1 MDLVR
6 VGKAAH
12 ARHDTE
18 DVVVGRVDTDLGG
31 LGARDGGVRE
41 DKLEG
46 GVVNAREIARA
57 RRLVLLRAKGE
68 RVDVDA
74 RVRGAGVRL
83 ERLDEVEV
91 GALTLREAVLAVKLE
106 LGGDDRVLAPAVH
119 VKSRLGEDEGARIRN
134 RRATSTN
141 ARHPTELTSRGLSV
155 ESCSIGSNI
164 NGTGVLEETR
174 SVDERVGSG
183 RGRHVTTERHDG
195 VRESIDGVGV
205 IERLGAKGLVEHGIF
220 LKRGTVVNILVR
232 LDDPDKL
239 LARVVEV
246 ELNLVGRRT
255 DRLISSELELLDEV
269 LVRVL
274 GHAAAL
280 VGVKEDV
287 VNVERGGNKRLVV
300 RLGNLLGDGRASGGL
315 EAVDSPEAL
324 VNRAEVEVNLDLVVL
339 EGDERKRKAR
349 VAAVP
354 ELERHVEGGLREGV
368 ARGADLLGGIRVA
381 RAVNVGETRV
391 GEVGKLGGVANHLVV
406 ATLLLLG
413 EGELVP
419 DVHPVAVL
427 AVNALATNLNLNG
440 LDKLL
445 SGEI

>member
-31 LGARDGGVRE
+31 LGARDGRVRE

-46 GVVNAREIARA
+46 GVVNAREVARA

-106 LGGDDRVLAPAVH
+106 LGSDNRVLAPAVH

-134 RRATSTN
+134 RRVNIGTV
-141 ARHPTELTSRGLSV
+141 TELAARGLSV
-155 ESCSIGSNI
+155 EAGIGSSDI
-164 NGTGVLEETR
+164 SGAGVLEETR
-174 SVDERVGSG
+174 SVDERSGVCRG
-183 RGRHVTTERHDG
+183 RGITTERHDG
-195 VRESIDGVGV
+195 VRESIDGVSV
-205 IERLGAKGLVEHGIF
+205 IERLGAKGLVEHAV
-220 LKRGTVVNILVR
+220 LLERGAVVNILVR

-239 LARVVEV
+239 LTRVVEV
-246 ELNLVGRRT
+246 ELDLVGRRT
-255 DRLISSELELLDEV
+255 DRLIAGELELLDEV

-300 RLGNLLGDGRASGGL
+300 RLGNLVGAGTSGRGL
-315 EAVDSPEAL
+315 EAADSPEAL

-354 ELERHVEGGLREGV
+354 ELERHVESGLREGV

-381 RAVNVGETRV
+381 RAVNVGEVGV
-391 GEVGKLGGVANHLVV
+391 GEVGKLSGVANHLVV

-419 DVHPVAVL
+419 DVHPVAIL

-445 SGEI
+445 SREI

>member
-31 LGARDGGVRE
+31 LGARDGRVRE
-41 DKLEG
+41 DKLKG
-46 GVVNAREIARA
+46 GVVNPREVARA

-83 ERLDEVEV
+83 ERLDKVEV

-134 RRATSTN
+134 SRVKVNVRAT
-141 ARHPTELTSRGLSV
+141 ELATRGLGV
-155 ESCSIGSNI
+155 EIGIGRSDI
-164 NGTGVLEETR
+164 SGTGVLEETR
-174 SVDERVGSG
+174 SVDERVGG
-183 RGRHVTTERHDG
+183 LRGRQVTTERHDG
-195 VRESIDGVGV
+195 VRESIDGVSV
-205 IERLGAKGLVEHGIF
+205 IERLGAKGLVEHGVS
-220 LKRGTVVNILVR
+220 LKRGAVVNILVR

-246 ELNLVGRRT
+246 ELNLVRRRT
-255 DRLISSELELLDEV
+255 DRLIASELELLNEV

-300 RLGNLLGDGRASGGL
+300 SLGNLGGGGTSSGGL
-315 EAVDSPEAL
+315 EAADSPEAL

-354 ELERHVEGGLREGV
+354 ELERHV
-368 ARGADLLGGIRVA
+368 
-381 RAVNVGETRV
+381 
-391 GEVGKLGGVANHLVV
+391 
-406 ATLLLLG
+406 
-413 EGELVP
+413 
-419 DVHPVAVL
+419 
-427 AVNALATNLNLNG
+427 
-440 LDKLL
+440 
-445 SGEI
+445 

>member
-6 VGKAAH
+6 VGKTAH
-12 ARHDTE
+12 TRHDTE

-106 LGGDDRVLAPAVH
+106 LGGDDRVLAPTVH

-134 RRATSTN
+134 RRVNS
-141 ARHPTELTSRGLSV
+141 RLELAARGLGV
-155 ESCSIGSNI
+155 ETGMASSDIS
-164 NGTGVLEETR
+164 GTGVLEETR
-174 SVDERVGSG
+174 SVDERSGVRRG
-183 RGRHVTTERHDG
+183 RGITTERHDG

-220 LKRGTVVNILVR
+220 LKRGAVVNILVR

-239 LARVVEV
+239 LAWVVEV

-255 DRLISSELELLDEV
+255 DRLIAGELELLDEV

-300 RLGNLLGDGRASGGL
+300 SLGNLGGNAPRRV
-315 EAVDSPEAL
+315 EAGDSPEAL
-324 VNRAEVEVNLDLVVL
+324 VNRTKVEVNLDLVVL

-354 ELERHVEGGLREGV
+354 ELERHVESGLREGV
-368 ARGADLLGGIRVA
+368 ARGTDLLGGIRVT
-381 RAVNVGETRV
+381 RTVNVGEAGV

-419 DVHPVAVL
+419 DVHPVAIL

>member
-12 ARHDTE
+12 TRHDTE

-46 GVVNAREIARA
+46 GVVNTREIARA

-141 ARHPTELTSRGLSV
+141 ARLPTELTSRGLSV

-174 SVDERVGSG
+174 SVDERGG
-183 RGRHVTTERHDG
+183 GRRGRVITTERHDG

-205 IERLGAKGLVEHGIF
+205 IERLGAKGLVEHCVS
-220 LKRGTVVNILVR
+220 LKRGAVVNILVR

-246 ELNLVGRRT
+246 ELDLVGRRT
-255 DRLISSELELLDEV
+255 DRLITSELELLDEV

-300 RLGNLLGDGRASGGL
+300 SLGNLGGSTNARV
-315 EAVDSPEAL
+315 EAADSPEAL

-368 ARGADLLGGIRVA
+368 ARGADLLGGSRVA
-381 RAVNVGETRV
+381 RAVNFGEIRV

>member
-18 DVVVGRVDTDLGG
+18 DVVVGRVDTDLGS

-83 ERLDEVEV
+83 ERLDKVEV

-141 ARHPTELTSRGLSV
+141 ARHPTELTTRGRSV
-155 ESCSIGSNI
+155 EGGGVGSNI
-164 NGTGVLEETR
+164 NSTGVLEETR
-174 SVDERVGSG
+174 SVDERVGGGGG
-183 RGRHVTTERHDG
+183 RGITTERHDG

-205 IERLGAKGLVEHGIF
+205 IERLGAKGLVEHGVS

-255 DRLISSELELLDEV
+255 DRLIAGELELLDEV

-300 RLGNLLGDGRASGGL
+300 RLGNLGGSSSSRV

-324 VNRAEVEVNLDLVVL
+324 VNRAKVEVNLDLVVL

-406 ATLLLLG
+406 TTLLLLG
-413 EGELVP
+413 ESELVP

>member
-31 LGARDGGVRE
+31 AGARDGRVRE

-134 RRATSTN
+134 SRVNFNVTA
-141 ARHPTELTSRGLSV
+141 TELAARGLGV
-155 ESCSIGSNI
+155 EIGIARSDI
-164 NGTGVLEETR
+164 SGTGVLEETR
-174 SVDERVGSG
+174 SVDERSG
-183 RGRHVTTERHDG
+183 VLRGRHVTTERHDG
-195 VRESIDGVGV
+195 VRESVNGVGV
-205 IERLGAKGLVEHGIF
+205 IERLGAKGLVEHA
-220 LKRGTVVNILVR
+220 LLLERGAVVNIRVR

-246 ELNLVGRRT
+246 ELNLVRRRT
-255 DRLISSELELLDEV
+255 DRLIASELELLDEV

-287 VNVERGGNKRLVV
+287 VNVERGSNKRLVV
-300 RLGNLLGDGRASGGL
+300 CLANLGGAGTSSRGL
-315 EAVDSPEAL
+315 EAADSPEAL

-354 ELERHVEGGLREGV
+354 ELERHVESGLREGV

-381 RAVNVGETRV
+381 RAVNVGEARV
-391 GEVGKLGGVANHLVV
+391 GEVGKLGGIANHLVV
-406 ATLLLLG
+406 TTLLLLG

-445 SGEI
+445 SREI

>member
-134 RRATSTN
+134 RRVNISGTV
-141 ARHPTELTSRGLSV
+141 TELAARGLGV
-155 ESCSIGSNI
+155 ETGMVSSDIS
-164 NGTGVLEETR
+164 GTGVLEETR
-174 SVDERVGSG
+174 SVDERVGGGGG
-183 RGRHVTTERHDG
+183 RGITTERHDG
-195 VRESIDGVGV
+195 VRESIDGVSV
-205 IERLGAKGLVEHGIF
+205 IERLGAKGLVEHAV
-220 LKRGTVVNILVR
+220 LLERGAVVNILVR

-255 DRLISSELELLDEV
+255 DRLIAGELELLDEV

-300 RLGNLLGDGRASGGL
+300 RLGNLGGTATSRV
-315 EAVDSPEAL
+315 EAADSPEAL

>member
-134 RRATSTN
+134 SRVNFNVTA
-141 ARHPTELTSRGLSV
+141 TELAARGLGV
-155 ESCSIGSNI
+155 EIGIARSDI
-164 NGTGVLEETR
+164 SGTGVLEETR
-174 SVDERVGSG
+174 SVDERSG
-183 RGRHVTTERHDG
+183 VLRGRHVTTERHDG
-195 VRESIDGVGV
+195 VRESVNGVGV
-205 IERLGAKGLVEHGIF
+205 IERLGAKGLVEHA
-220 LKRGTVVNILVR
+220 LLLERGAVVNIRVR

-255 DRLISSELELLDEV
+255 DRLIASELELLDEV

-287 VNVERGGNKRLVV
+287 VDVERGGNERLVV
-300 RLGNLLGDGRASGGL
+300 GLGNLGASGRVK
-315 EAVDSPEAL
+315 AVDSPEAL

-354 ELERHVEGGLREGV
+354 ELERHVESGLREGV

-381 RAVNVGETRV
+381 RAVNVGEARV
-391 GEVGKLGGVANHLVV
+391 GEVGKLGGIANHLVV
-406 ATLLLLG
+406 TTLLLLG

-445 SGEI
+445 SREI

>member
-1 MDLVR
+1 MNLVR

-31 LGARDGGVRE
+31 LGARNGRVRE
-41 DKLEG
+41 DKLKG
-46 GVVNAREIARA
+46 SVVNAREVARA

-83 ERLDEVEV
+83 ERLDKVEV

-134 RRATSTN
+134 RRATSAD
-141 ARHPTELTSRGLSV
+141 ARRPTELAARSRSV
-155 ESCSIGSNI
+155 EGVGLGSNI
-164 NGTGVLEETR
+164 NSTGVLEETR
-174 SVDERVGSG
+174 SVDERVGG
-183 RGRHVTTERHDG
+183 RRGRHVTTERHDG

-205 IERLGAKGLVEHGIF
+205 IERLGAKGLVEHAVS
-220 LKRGTVVNILVR
+220 LKRGAVVNILVR

-255 DRLISSELELLDEV
+255 DRLIAGELELLDEV

-300 RLGNLLGDGRASGGL
+300 SLGNLGGTGAIRV
-315 EAVDSPEAL
+315 EAADSPEAL

-354 ELERHVEGGLREGV
+354 ELERHVESGLREGV

-381 RAVNVGETRV
+381 RTVNVGEVGV

-406 ATLLLLG
+406 TTLLLLG

-445 SGEI
+445 SREI

>member
-31 LGARDGGVRE
+31 LGARDGRVRE
-41 DKLEG
+41 DKLKG
-46 GVVNAREIARA
+46 SVVNAREVARA

-141 ARHPTELTSRGLSV
+141 ANRPTELTTRGLSV
-155 ESCSIGSNI
+155 EGGGLGSNI
-164 NGTGVLEETR
+164 NSAGVIEETR
-174 SVDERVGSG
+174 SVDERVGGSG
-183 RGRHVTTERHDG
+183 GRVITTERHDG

-205 IERLGAKGLVEHGIF
+205 IERLGAKGLVEHCVS
-220 LKRGTVVNILVR
+220 LKRGAVVNILVR

-246 ELNLVGRRT
+246 ELDLVRRRT
-255 DRLISSELELLDEV
+255 DRLIASELELLDEV

-287 VNVERGGNKRLVV
+287 VDVERGGNERLVV
-300 RLGNLLGDGRASGGL
+300 SLGNLGGTTGAFRV
-315 EAVDSPEAL
+315 EVVDSPEAL

-339 EGDERKRKAR
+339 EGDERKREAR

-354 ELERHVEGGLREGV
+354 ELERHVESGLREGV
-368 ARGADLLGGIRVA
+368 AWGADLLGGIRVA
-381 RAVNVGETRV
+381 RTVNVGEVGV

-419 DVHPVAVL
+419 DVHPVAIL
-427 AVNALATNLNLNG
+427 AVNALATNLNLN
-440 LDKLL
+440 
-445 SGEI
+445 

>member
-46 GVVNAREIARA
+46 GVVNTREIARA

-155 ESCSIGSNI
+155 ETFSIGSNI

-174 SVDERVGSG
+174 SVDERGG
-183 RGRHVTTERHDG
+183 GRRGRVITTERHDG

-205 IERLGAKGLVEHGIF
+205 IERLGAKGLVEHCGS
-220 LKRGTVVNILVR
+220 LKRGAVVNILVR

-246 ELNLVGRRT
+246 ELDLVGRRT
-255 DRLISSELELLDEV
+255 DRLITSELELLDEV

-300 RLGNLLGDGRASGGL
+300 SLGNLGGSTNARV
-315 EAVDSPEAL
+315 EAADSPEAL

-368 ARGADLLGGIRVA
+368 ARGADLLGGSRVA
-381 RAVNVGETRV
+381 RAVNFGEIRV

>member
-12 ARHDTE
+12 TRHDTE

-46 GVVNAREIARA
+46 GVVNTREIARA

-141 ARHPTELTSRGLSV
+141 ARLPTELTSRGLSV

-174 SVDERVGSG
+174 SVDERGG
-183 RGRHVTTERHDG
+183 GRRGRVITTERHDG

-205 IERLGAKGLVEHGIF
+205 IERLGAKGLVEHCGS
-220 LKRGTVVNILVR
+220 LKRGAVVNILVR

-246 ELNLVGRRT
+246 ELDLVGRRT
-255 DRLISSELELLDEV
+255 DRLITSELELLDEV

-300 RLGNLLGDGRASGGL
+300 SLGNLGGSTNARV
-315 EAVDSPEAL
+315 EAADSPEAL

-368 ARGADLLGGIRVA
+368 ARGADLLGGGGVA
-381 RAVNVGETRV
+381 RAVNGGEVRV

>member
-134 RRATSTN
+134 RRTSITEALATSD
-141 ARHPTELTSRGLSV
+141 TELAARALSV
-155 ESCSIGSNI
+155 EARASCNI

-174 SVDERVGSG
+174 SVDERVGG
-183 RGRHVTTERHDG
+183 VRGRLVAAERHDG

-205 IERLGAKGLVEHGIF
+205 IERLGAKGLEEHFVF
-220 LKRGTVVNILVR
+220 LKRGAVVNVLVR

-255 DRLISSELELLDEV
+255 DRLIASELELLDEV

-300 RLGNLLGDGRASGGL
+300 RLGNLGGSSSRRV

-324 VNRAEVEVNLDLVVL
+324 VNRAKVEVNLDLVVL

-381 RAVNVGETRV
+381 RAVNVGEVGV
-391 GEVGKLGGVANHLVV
+391 GEVGKLSGVANHLVV

-445 SGEI
+445 SREI

>member
-31 LGARDGGVRE
+31 LGARDGRVRE

-134 RRATSTN
+134 SRVNFNVTA
-141 ARHPTELTSRGLSV
+141 TELAARGLGV
-155 ESCSIGSNI
+155 EIGIARSDI
-164 NGTGVLEETR
+164 SGTGVLEETR
-174 SVDERVGSG
+174 SVDERSG
-183 RGRHVTTERHDG
+183 VLRGRHVTTERHDG
-195 VRESIDGVGV
+195 VRESVNGVGV
-205 IERLGAKGLVEHGIF
+205 IERLGAKGLVEHA
-220 LKRGTVVNILVR
+220 LLLERGAVVNIRVR

-246 ELNLVGRRT
+246 ELDLVRRRT
-255 DRLISSELELLDEV
+255 DRLIASELELLDEV

-287 VNVERGGNKRLVV
+287 VDVERGGNERLVV
-300 RLGNLLGDGRASGGL
+300 SLGNLGGTTGAFRV
-315 EAVDSPEAL
+315 EVVDSPEAL

-354 ELERHVEGGLREGV
+354 ELERHVESGLREGV

-381 RAVNVGETRV
+381 RAVNVGEARV
-391 GEVGKLGGVANHLVV
+391 GEVGKLGGIANHLVV
-406 ATLLLLG
+406 TTLLLLG

-445 SGEI
+445 SREI

>member
-12 ARHDTE
+12 TRHDTE

-31 LGARDGGVRE
+31 LGSRDGGVRE

-141 ARHPTELTSRGLSV
+141 ARLPTELTSRGLSV

-174 SVDERVGSG
+174 SVDERGGVRRG
-183 RGRHVTTERHDG
+183 RGLTTERHDG

-205 IERLGAKGLVEHGIF
+205 IERLGAKGLVEHCGS
-220 LKRGTVVNILVR
+220 LKRGAVVNILVR

-246 ELNLVGRRT
+246 ELDLVGRRT
-255 DRLISSELELLDEV
+255 DRLITSELELLDEV

-300 RLGNLLGDGRASGGL
+300 SLGNLGGSTNARV
-315 EAVDSPEAL
+315 EAADSPEAL

-368 ARGADLLGGIRVA
+368 ARGADLLGGGGVA
-381 RAVNVGETRV
+381 RAVNGGEVRV

>member
-106 LGGDDRVLAPAVH
+106 LGSDNRVLAPAVH

-134 RRATSTN
+134 RRATSAD
-141 ARHPTELTSRGLSV
+141 ARIGTEITTRGRSV
-155 ESCSIGSNI
+155 ETVRGSNI
-164 NGTGVLEETR
+164 NGAGVLEETR
-174 SVDERVGSG
+174 SVDERVGGG
-183 RGRHVTTERHDG
+183 RGRCVTTERHDG
-195 VRESIDGVGV
+195 VRESIDGVSV
-205 IERLGAKGLVEHGIF
+205 IEWLGAKGLEEH
-220 LKRGTVVNILVR
+220 LALLERGAVVNILVR

-246 ELNLVGRRT
+246 ELDLVRRRT
-255 DRLISSELELLDEV
+255 DRLIASELELLDEV

-287 VNVERGGNKRLVV
+287 VNVERGGNERLVV
-300 RLGNLLGDGRASGGL
+300 SLGNLGGTTGAIRV
-315 EAVDSPEAL
+315 EVVDSPEAL

-339 EGDERKRKAR
+339 EGDERKREAR

-354 ELERHVEGGLREGV
+354 ELERHVESGLREGV
-368 ARGADLLGGIRVA
+368 ARGADLLRGSGVA
-381 RAVNVGETRV
+381 RTVDIGEAGV

-413 EGELVP
+413 ESELVP
-419 DVHPVAVL
+419 DVHPVAIL
-427 AVNALATNLNLNG
+427 AVDALATNLNLDG

-445 SGEI
+445 SREI

>member
-31 LGARDGGVRE
+31 LGSRDGGVRE

-141 ARHPTELTSRGLSV
+141 ARLPTELTSRGLSV

-174 SVDERVGSG
+174 SVDERGG
-183 RGRHVTTERHDG
+183 GRRGRVITTERHDG

-205 IERLGAKGLVEHGIF
+205 IERLGAKGLVEHCGS
-220 LKRGTVVNILVR
+220 LKRGAVVNILVR

-246 ELNLVGRRT
+246 ELDLVGRRT
-255 DRLISSELELLDEV
+255 DRLITSELELLDEV

-300 RLGNLLGDGRASGGL
+300 SLGNLGGSTNARV
-315 EAVDSPEAL
+315 EAADSPEAL

-368 ARGADLLGGIRVA
+368 ARGADLLGGSRVA
-381 RAVNVGETRV
+381 RAVNFGEIRV

>member
-6 VGKAAH
+6 VGKTAH
-12 ARHDTE
+12 TRHDTE

-134 RRATSTN
+134 RRVNIRTY
-141 ARHPTELTSRGLSV
+141 TELTTRGLSV
-155 ESCSIGSNI
+155 ETGTASSDIS
-164 NGTGVLEETR
+164 GTGVIEETR
-174 SVDERVGSG
+174 SVDERVGGSG
-183 RGRHVTTERHDG
+183 GRHVTTERHDG

-220 LKRGTVVNILVR
+220 LKRGAVVNILVR

-246 ELNLVGRRT
+246 ELDLVGRRT
-255 DRLISSELELLDEV
+255 DRLIAGELELLDEV

-300 RLGNLLGDGRASGGL
+300 SLGNLGGNAPRRV
-315 EAVDSPEAL
+315 EAGDSPEAL
-324 VNRAEVEVNLDLVVL
+324 VNRTKVEVNLDLVVL

-354 ELERHVEGGLREGV
+354 ELERHVESGLREGV
-368 ARGADLLGGIRVA
+368 ARGADLLGGVGVA
-381 RAVNVGETRV
+381 RAVNGGETRV
-391 GEVGKLGGVANHLVV
+391 GKVGKLGGVANHLVV

-419 DVHPVAVL
+419 DVHPVAIL

>member
-12 ARHDTE
+12 TRHDTE

-46 GVVNAREIARA
+46 GVVNTREIARA

-155 ESCSIGSNI
+155 ETFSIGSNI

-174 SVDERVGSG
+174 SVDERGG
-183 RGRHVTTERHDG
+183 GRRGRVITTERHDG

-205 IERLGAKGLVEHGIF
+205 IERLGAKGLVEHCGS
-220 LKRGTVVNILVR
+220 LKRGAVVNILVR

-246 ELNLVGRRT
+246 ELDLVGRRT
-255 DRLISSELELLDEV
+255 DRLITSELELLDEV

-300 RLGNLLGDGRASGGL
+300 SLGNLGGSTNARV
-315 EAVDSPEAL
+315 EAADSPEAL

-368 ARGADLLGGIRVA
+368 ARGADLLGGSRVA
-381 RAVNVGETRV
+381 RAVNFGEIRV

-419 DVHPVAVL
+419 DVHPVAIL

>member
-106 LGGDDRVLAPAVH
+106 LGSDNRVLAPAVH

-141 ARHPTELTSRGLSV
+141 ARRGAELTSRGLSV
-155 ESCSIGSNI
+155 ETVRGSNI

-174 SVDERVGSG
+174 SVDERVGGGGG
-183 RGRHVTTERHDG
+183 RLVAAERHDG

-205 IERLGAKGLVEHGIF
+205 IERLGAKGLVEHAV
-220 LKRGTVVNILVR
+220 LLERGAVVNILVR

-246 ELNLVGRRT
+246 ELDLVGRRT
-255 DRLISSELELLDEV
+255 DRLITSELELLDEV

-300 RLGNLLGDGRASGGL
+300 SLGNLGDTATSRV

>member
-31 LGARDGGVRE
+31 LGARDGRVRE
-41 DKLEG
+41 DKLKG
-46 GVVNAREIARA
+46 SVVNAREVARA

-141 ARHPTELTSRGLSV
+141 ANRPTELTTRGLSV
-155 ESCSIGSNI
+155 EGGGLGSNI
-164 NGTGVLEETR
+164 NSAGVIEETR
-174 SVDERVGSG
+174 SVDERVGGSG
-183 RGRHVTTERHDG
+183 GRVITTERHDG

-205 IERLGAKGLVEHGIF
+205 IERLGAKGLEEHCVS
-220 LKRGTVVNILVR
+220 LKRGAVVNILVR

-239 LARVVEV
+239 LAWVVEV
-246 ELNLVGRRT
+246 ELDLVGRRT
-255 DRLISSELELLDEV
+255 DRLIAGELELLDEV

-287 VNVERGGNKRLVV
+287 VDVERGGNERLVV
-300 RLGNLLGDGRASGGL
+300 SLGNLGGTTGAFRV
-315 EAVDSPEAL
+315 EVVDSPEAL

-339 EGDERKRKAR
+339 EGDERKREAR

-354 ELERHVEGGLREGV
+354 ELERHVESGLREGV
-368 ARGADLLGGIRVA
+368 AWGADLLGGIRVA
-381 RAVNVGETRV
+381 RTVNVGEVGV

-419 DVHPVAVL
+419 DVHPVAIL
-427 AVNALATNLNLNG
+427 AVNALATNLNLN
-440 LDKLL
+440 
-445 SGEI
+445 

>member
-12 ARHDTE
+12 TRHDTE

-83 ERLDEVEV
+83 ERLDKVEV

-141 ARHPTELTSRGLSV
+141 ARHPTELTTRGRSV
-155 ESCSIGSNI
+155 EGGGVGSNI
-164 NGTGVLEETR
+164 NSTGVLEETR

-205 IERLGAKGLVEHGIF
+205 IERLGAKGLVEHGVS

-255 DRLISSELELLDEV
+255 DRLIAGELELLDEV

-300 RLGNLLGDGRASGGL
+300 RLGNLGGSSSSRV

-324 VNRAEVEVNLDLVVL
+324 VNRAKVEVNLDLVVL

>member
-31 LGARDGGVRE
+31 LGARDGRVRE
-41 DKLEG
+41 DKLKG
-46 GVVNAREIARA
+46 SVVNAREVARA

-141 ARHPTELTSRGLSV
+141 ANRPTELTTRGLSV
-155 ESCSIGSNI
+155 EGGGLGSNI
-164 NGTGVLEETR
+164 NSAGVIEETR
-174 SVDERVGSG
+174 SVDERVGGSG
-183 RGRHVTTERHDG
+183 GRVITTERHDG

-205 IERLGAKGLVEHGIF
+205 IERLGAKGLVEHCVS
-220 LKRGTVVNILVR
+220 LKRGAVVNILVR

-239 LARVVEV
+239 LAWVVEV
-246 ELNLVGRRT
+246 ELDLVGRRT
-255 DRLISSELELLDEV
+255 DRLIAGELELLDEV

-287 VNVERGGNKRLVV
+287 VDVERGGNERLVV
-300 RLGNLLGDGRASGGL
+300 SLGNLGGTTGAFRV
-315 EAVDSPEAL
+315 EVVDSPEAL

-339 EGDERKRKAR
+339 EGDERKREAR

-354 ELERHVEGGLREGV
+354 ELERHVESGLREGV
-368 ARGADLLGGIRVA
+368 AWGADLLGGIRVA
-381 RAVNVGETRV
+381 RTVNVGEVGV

-419 DVHPVAVL
+419 DVHPVAIL
-427 AVNALATNLNLNG
+427 AVNALATNLNLN
-440 LDKLL
+440 
-445 SGEI
+445 

>member
-46 GVVNAREIARA
+46 GVVNTREIARA

-141 ARHPTELTSRGLSV
+141 ARLPTELTSRGLSV

-174 SVDERVGSG
+174 SVDERGG
-183 RGRHVTTERHDG
+183 GRRGRVITTERHDG

-205 IERLGAKGLVEHGIF
+205 IERLGAKGLVEHCGS
-220 LKRGTVVNILVR
+220 LKRGAVVNILVR

-246 ELNLVGRRT
+246 ELDLVGRRT
-255 DRLISSELELLDEV
+255 DRLITSELELLDEV

-300 RLGNLLGDGRASGGL
+300 SLGNLGGSTNARV
-315 EAVDSPEAL
+315 EAADSPEAL

-368 ARGADLLGGIRVA
+368 ARGADLLGGSRVA
-381 RAVNVGETRV
+381 RAVNFGEIRV

>member
-12 ARHDTE
+12 TRHDTE

-46 GVVNAREIARA
+46 GVVNTREIARA

-141 ARHPTELTSRGLSV
+141 ARLPTELTSRGLSV

-174 SVDERVGSG
+174 SVDERGGVR
-183 RGRHVTTERHDG
+183 RGRVLTTERHDG

-205 IERLGAKGLVEHGIF
+205 IERLGAKGLVEHCGS
-220 LKRGTVVNILVR
+220 LKRGAVVNILVR

-246 ELNLVGRRT
+246 ELDLVGRRT
-255 DRLISSELELLDEV
+255 DRLITSELELLDEV

-300 RLGNLLGDGRASGGL
+300 SLGNLGGSTNARV
-315 EAVDSPEAL
+315 EAADSPEAL

-368 ARGADLLGGIRVA
+368 ARGADLLGGSRVA
-381 RAVNVGETRV
+381 RAVNFGEIRV